1 MFWQIVAWVIVIAVI
16 WGLISELRGHLS
28 RYWRGR

>member
-1 MFWQIVAWVIVIAVI
+1 MFWQIVAWVIVIAVA

-28 RYWRGR
+28 RYWRR